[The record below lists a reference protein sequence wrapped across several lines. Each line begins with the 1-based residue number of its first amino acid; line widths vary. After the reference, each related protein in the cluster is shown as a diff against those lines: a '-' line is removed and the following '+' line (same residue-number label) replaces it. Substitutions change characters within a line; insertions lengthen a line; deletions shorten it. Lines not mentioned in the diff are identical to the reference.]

1 MAIFALLT
9 GRLKSGIDD
18 DIQAVKIEYS
28 FKPLLTGAVHCY
40 SMFTE
45 CFELFISID
54 MRNCLDTICL
64 EILLL
69 KLKKS
74 ANMDRC

>member
-1 MAIFALLT
+1 MP
-9 GRLKSGIDD
+9 RLN
-18 DIQAVKIEYS
+18 YS

-45 CFELFISID
+45 CFELLISID

-64 EILLL
+64 EILLSVQIL
-69 KLKKS
+69 IDVKIS
-74 ANMDRC
+74 II